1 LVIEEMERLM
11 KYPKGSTQYVSKNVV
26 KGENIRIYE

>member
-1 LVIEEMERLM
+1 M